1 MKTRIMILASLTGFF
16 LLSPQITTGQNLP
29 EVIAL
34 RNLHLRKGTNPI
46 IFQNYYK
53 HWCEKIRDNSKG
65 ACGWIMYGD
74 RGANEG
80 QYCFAWGF
88 NFQATR
94 DYYFPESDQA
104 NYPQWNAV
112 LEKFHFRPPTAQL
125 VDSISDYTDFVV
137 IGYNSMIDPQLGQLI
152 CLSYFDVAEGRQENF
167 ERFVSYE
174 LQPAFQK
181 DIDGFRIYVLK
192 GDRGSLTGKYVL
204 FRVFDSVDLRNNYF
218 PEGIN
223 NPAPDF
229 AEKWSMVESLYE
241 RLQNYMMGTTV
252 PTEYIVVR

>member
-1 MKTRIMILASLTGFF
+1 MNTKIWIVASLAGFF
-16 LLSPQITTGQNLP
+16 LISPQVITPQNLP

-53 HWCEKIRDNSKG
+53 QWCEKIQDNSKG
-65 ACGWIMYGD
+65 ASGWIMYGD
-74 RGANEG
+74 RGANQG

-88 NFQATR
+88 NFLATR
-94 DYYFPESDQA
+94 DYYFPESDLA

-112 LEKFHFRPPTAQL
+112 LEKFHFRPPTDQL

-152 CLSYFDVAEGRQENF
+152 CISYFDVAVGRQSQF

-174 LQPAFQK
+174 LQPALQK
-181 DIDGFRIYVLK
+181 DIEGFRLYVLK
-192 GDRGSLTGKYVL
+192 GDRGSMVGKYAL
-204 FRVFDSVDLRNNYF
+204 FRVFDSVDVRNKYF

-229 AEKWSMVESLYE
+229 AEQWNMVESLYT
-241 RLQNYMMGTTV
+241 RLQNFMSDSSK